1 MATHTS
7 ILTWKDEG
15 AWWATKNDPWGH
27 KESDRTEQGTHTVM
41 RTVSKFTPVLTVEY
55 IFYDMRFSH

>member
-15 AWWATKNDPWGH
+15 SWWATPHGVEKSQTGLNDSH
-27 KESDRTEQGTHTVM
+27 THSM
-41 RTVSKFTPVLTVEY
+41 RTVSKFTPGLTV
-55 IFYDMRFSH
+55 